1 MDKFDF
7 DTFIKAGKDSKN
19 NFGNLKQQRVKQ
31 LKSYSWDQKGNKN
44 IIYAKENGNISH
56 VNFSDNDIY
65 GD

>member
-44 IIYAKENGNISH
+44 IIQ
-56 VNFSDNDIY
+56 
-65 GD
+65 